1 LNDDTHDEQLSQLY
15 RQSRIEEPPMA
26 LDAAVLS
33 AARQAVEKQPRWRLS
48 GWLLPLG
55 SVAVVM
61 LAATLLIQM
70 RHEHPEV
77 MAPQLEAPAGRSM
90 EDAAKARRADEAMPA
105 REKKAVAPAIAPA
118 PASPASGIL
127 QAPKAQP
134 LLKEERRAVESFQ
147 AAPAAGGNA
156 LPEKA
161 AEADRMAP
169 ATLQSAP
176 AANEKILYPESW
188 IAKIRQL
195 LKQGDKDAARRE
207 SEAFRAAYPDQPLP
221 DDIVK
226 ALQ

>member
-1 LNDDTHDEQLSQLY
+1 LNDDPHDEQLSQLY

-26 LDAAVLS
+26 LDSAILS
-33 AARQAVEKQPRWRLS
+33 AARQAVAKRQRRRLA

-90 EDAAKARRADEAMPA
+90 EDAEKAGRADEAVPA
-105 REKKAVAPAIAPA
+105 REKKAVAPAAAPA
-118 PASPASGIL
+118 PVSPASGIL

-134 LLKEERRAVESFQ
+134 LLKEERRAAESFE
-147 AAPAAGGNA
+147 AAPSAGNA
-156 LPEKA
+156 AAPEKGVA
-161 AEADRMAP
+161 ADRMAP

-221 DDIVK
+221 DDIVR